1 MNDGIKETIELLL
14 YKLEQNYKCEKEN
27 YFILYKPDIKDLLD
41 YIINLQQENEK
52 KDAYIKY
59 LQEYNPKYYK
69 GEKFYG
75 DSREELQQRI
85 DKAIEFIET
94 NPLIWNPNM
103 ELTKLIGNPE
113 LKDRLYYTP
122 DEWLHK
128 LHTILKGD
136 DENGESKIDTKR

>member
-1 MNDGIKETIELLL
+1 MTNEELTMTILKSLEAIKKGIQSNELLDHITNLQKENEILKENAIHNDKIVDKARWNETI
-14 YKLEQNYKCEKEN
+14 YK
-27 YFILYKPDIKDLLD
+27 
-41 YIINLQQENEK
+41 
-52 KDAYIKY
+52 
-59 LQEYNPKYYK
+59 
-69 GEKFYG
+69 
-75 DSREELQQRI
+75 SRI
-85 DKAIEFIET
+85 DNAIEFIET

-136 DENGESKIDTKR
+136 EKK

>member
-1 MNDGIKETIELLL
+1 MTNEELTMTILKSLEAIKKGIQSNELLDHITNLQKENEILKENAIHNDKIVDKARWNETI
-14 YKLEQNYKCEKEN
+14 YK
-27 YFILYKPDIKDLLD
+27 
-41 YIINLQQENEK
+41 
-52 KDAYIKY
+52 
-59 LQEYNPKYYK
+59 
-69 GEKFYG
+69 
-75 DSREELQQRI
+75 SRI
-85 DKAIEFIET
+85 DNAIEFIET

-136 DENGESKIDTKR
+136 EKNVRILWL